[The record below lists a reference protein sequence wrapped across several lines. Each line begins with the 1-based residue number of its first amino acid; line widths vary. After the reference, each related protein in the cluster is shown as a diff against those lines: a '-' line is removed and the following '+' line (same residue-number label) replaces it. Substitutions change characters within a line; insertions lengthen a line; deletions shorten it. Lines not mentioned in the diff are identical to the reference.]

1 MAKIK
6 FKERIV
12 PDEGRHLVTLKGVK
26 EIENRFYNPT
36 EHGEGYKTQFEWTFE
51 YDDKQGMEIRCFT
64 TLSPTQYKGKKNKI
78 LLIEEALLG
87 KYLSAEEMKEIDDT
101 DALIGMKCYI
111 NVAHQPTEDGQIGAK
126 IVLLESVTKK

>member
-51 YDDKQGMEIRCFT
+51 YDDKQGMEIRCFS
-64 TLSPTQYKGKKNKI
+64 TLSPTLYQGKKNKM
-78 LLIEEALLG
+78 LEIEEALLG

-111 NVAHQPTEDGQIGAK
+111 TVVHKPTEDGQIGAK
-126 IVLLESVTKK
+126 VVLFESVTKK

>member
-12 PDEGRHLVTLKGVK
+12 PDEGRHLVALKGVK

-36 EHGEGYKTQFEWTFE
+36 EHGEGYKTQFEWIFE
-51 YDDKQGMEIRCFT
+51 YDDKPGMEIRSFT

-111 NVAHQPTEDGQIGAK
+111 NVTHQPTEDGQIGAK
-126 IVLLESVTKK
+126 IVLFESVTKK